1 MVRSIAGW
9 SRYDERARRVL
20 STPRY
25 STRGPGAGA
34 WKFRDGLVE
43 KAPMDHIR
51 DSGLSNG
58 APCRLPDLMA
68 DKCKQG
74 LGSIPGVREQRPLS
88 SISKDVLV
96 PTYIGP
102 LWGLIYLNSVIYP

>member
-1 MVRSIAGW
+1 MIRAIAGC

-20 STPRY
+20 STSRY
-25 STRGPGAGA
+25 AARGPGAGA
-34 WKFRDGLVE
+34 WKYGAGLVE
-43 KAPMDHIR
+43 KAPMGHIR

-74 LGSIPGVREQRPLS
+74 LGSLGSGNEAIE
-88 SISKDVLV
+88 
-96 PTYIGP
+96 
-102 LWGLIYLNSVIYP
+102 